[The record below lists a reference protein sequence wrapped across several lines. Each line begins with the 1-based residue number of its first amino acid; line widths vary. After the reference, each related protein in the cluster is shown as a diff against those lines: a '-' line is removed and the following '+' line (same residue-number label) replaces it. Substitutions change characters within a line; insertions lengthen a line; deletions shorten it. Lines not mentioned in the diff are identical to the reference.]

1 MAGLDPVRLSRT
13 LTYLLRHG
21 LAGAGLHPDPDG
33 WVTVADTAS
42 AATRAIRRPVAADDI
57 LLAATRYGGGRFELG
72 GERIRAAP
80 NGGPANGA
88 PAAPLNGGPANGGER
103 PPPNPGGPDILYHAA
118 PRSMLDHYREGAALA
133 APQGGP
139 VHLARTESQA
149 WRVGHRQWEDPT
161 VFYVDACRARREG
174 QQFCRT
180 RIGQY
185 FSDRVP
191 LRYVLNLREGF
202 AEQTSAGG
210 FLVDW
215 SSGLPRIAL
224 IRVIRRSSAT
234 WEVAKGKLEAGEAP
248 DVAAVRELRE
258 EMGVEAPLHVSR
270 PLGTVRYGFSTP
282 EGDPRLKTIYLYII
296 EVDGAIDAFTP
307 SRREGI
313 EAVRWFS
320 VEEAVHALTHP
331 SLRASIGRLMQ
342 ALGDRA
348 AELGLAYTG

>member
-21 LAGAGLHPDPDG
+21 LAASGLRADSEG
-33 WVTVADTAS
+33 WVSMTETAG
-42 AATRAIRRPVAADDI
+42 AATRAIRRLVSPDDVRVAAS
-57 LLAATRYGGGRFELG
+57 RYGGGRFEVV
-72 GERIRAAP
+72 EEQIRAVQDHDHSR
-80 NGGPANGA
+80 A
-88 PAAPLNGGPANGGER
+88 PAPTT
-103 PPPNPGGPDILYHAA
+103 GGPDILYHAA
-118 PRSMLDHYREGAALA
+118 PRSLLDHYREGAALA
-133 APQGGP
+133 APHGGP
-139 VHLARTESQA
+139 VHLSRTESQA
-149 WRVGHRQWEDPT
+149 WRVGHRQWEEPT

-191 LRYVLNLREGF
+191 LRYVLNLRDGF

-224 IRVIRRSSAT
+224 IRVIRRSNTT
-234 WEVAKGKLEAGEAP
+234 WEVAKGKIEAGEAP
-248 DVAAVRELRE
+248 DAAAVRELRE
-258 EMGVEAPLHVSR
+258 EMGVDAPLHVSR
-270 PLGTVRYGFSTP
+270 ALGTVRYGFSTP

-296 EVDGAIDAFTP
+296 EVDGAFDAFAP

-313 EAVRWFS
+313 EAVRWFT
-320 VEEAVHALTHP
+320 VEEAVNALTHP

-342 ALGDRA
+342 GLEGRA
-348 AELGLAYTG
+348 AELGLTFPG